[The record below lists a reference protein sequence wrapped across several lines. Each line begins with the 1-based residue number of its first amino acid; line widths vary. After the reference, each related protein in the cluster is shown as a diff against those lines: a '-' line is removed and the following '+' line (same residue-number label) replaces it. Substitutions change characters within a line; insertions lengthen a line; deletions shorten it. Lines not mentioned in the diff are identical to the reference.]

1 MIYYKCIEP
10 FTISIICNS
19 IKSVIE
25 IIMDNYLF
33 KKEGNSYK
41 FINNTLTNNLDGKIN
56 EMAKEFIKSVL
67 LIFDDINDFNVY
79 KIKEIKDI
87 LMDLINY
94 IHTTMDTNITFTN
107 SINMINVQVNTLE
120 HKECLD
126 KFIEILQNEVVAYFD
141 TVIPKLLNLWM
152 AIIENIFKYYINL
165 NRIIQTKL
173 ILEKK

>member
-1 MIYYKCIEP
+1 
-10 FTISIICNS
+10 
-19 IKSVIE
+19 
-25 IIMDNYLF
+25 
-33 KKEGNSYK
+33 
-41 FINNTLTNNLDGKIN
+41 
-56 EMAKEFIKSVL
+56 
-67 LIFDDINDFNVY
+67 
-79 KIKEIKDI
+79 
-87 LMDLINY
+87 MDLINY
-94 IHTTMDTNITFTN
+94 IRNDISNIDDTFIDQNPIRA
-107 SINMINVQVNTLE
+107 NTPA